1 MGLTFLKYIALTV
14 LVLASSLANGYG
26 REVSEQFTL
35 QFELKHVIDNYTGKL
50 DAGSEAIVQVTEPWT
65 SKVTIYSD
73 GYVIISSDRD
83 FIYHG
88 NATDSL
94 IDATTTKVVSN
105 YFIGNKIKINRYK
118 GTFTLLALTVD
129 TNNPTQLISNTRHG
143 VCKIVKK
150 LF

>member
-1 MGLTFLKYIALTV
+1 MRLTFFKHIAVIV
-14 LVLASSLANGYG
+14 LVLASSLADGYG
-26 REVSEQFTL
+26 RAVSEQFTL
-35 QFELKHVIDNYTGKL
+35 QFELKQAIDNHTGKL
-50 DAGSEAIVQVTEPWT
+50 EAGIVQLTQPWT

-83 FIYHG
+83 LIYHG
-88 NATDSL
+88 NATESV

-129 TNNPTQLISNTRHG
+129 TNNPTQLMSSTRHG
-143 VCKIVKK
+143 VCKMVKK